1 MCYKERTTQPGR
13 TRKFVIIINSK
24 ELVSRDV
31 LYVYSREGSSVV
43 SFGVFVLYFYSTNS
57 LLLVYFLI
65 LRVTLKGKKQTKS
78 KFGYYVLYEENPHIL
93 FWHQQFYFGDRIL
106 SFIGSLVTFFCRME
120 SLEKWKTICI

>member
-93 FWHQQFYFGDRIL
+93 F
-106 SFIGSLVTFFCRME
+106 
-120 SLEKWKTICI
+120 